1 MNKIKIGARGSLLS
15 KAYVKK
21 VKELILKNCH
31 VLEKD
36 IFLKEIKTS
45 GDIFKEKNYQKLV
58 EKNYFAKRLRKNY

>member
-21 VKELILKNCH
+21 VKSLFLKIAMFF
-31 VLEKD
+31 EKD